1 LVVLTACVFMVGT
14 AEWVMVGLLPDLSA
28 DLRVP
33 LPMAGSLV
41 TWYALTVTVGGPLVT
56 VLTLRAPRKTVLLGL
71 VSVFVV
77 GNVMA
82 ALAGGFGMLLAARMI
97 TALTHS
103 TSFAVALVIAVSMV
117 PEAYRGRAIAVVAAG
132 WNLATVLG
140 APLGTWIGDRHGWR
154 ATFWGIA
161 ALSILVLAAVTVL
174 VPPLRQETPL
184 RPRAEVGALL
194 DRRVATVLA
203 IIIAAQAG
211 LFTLY
216 TYITALLGEV
226 SGFGAQA
233 IAALL
238 AVFGA
243 GALAGNVLGGRLADR
258 APWRPL
264 CVLLAALA
272 AVLAVFAI
280 TSHDKWAAA
289 VTMLAL
295 GVIAA
300 ALIPLLQERA
310 LAAAPSAPTLVTAV
324 SASAFNLGVAGGSK
338 LGGQALD
345 VGFGFADLTWI
356 GALVALAALPLTA
369 RAALQSHRAGH
380 LGHAATDRE
389 LSATPTNC

>member
-1 LVVLTACVFMVGT
+1 MVGT

-33 LPMAGSLV
+33 LPVAGSLV
-41 TWYALTVTVGGPLVT
+41 TWYALTVMVGGPVVT

-71 VSVFVV
+71 VSVFVL

-117 PEAYRGRAIAVVAAG
+117 PEVYRGRAIAVVAAG
-132 WNLATVLG
+132 WNLATVFG
-140 APLGTWIGDRHGWR
+140 APLGTWIGDRYGWR
-154 ATFWGIA
+154 ATFWGVA
-161 ALSILVLAAVTVL
+161 VLSVLVLVAVAVL
-174 VPPLRQETPL
+174 VPPPRQETPL
-184 RPRAEVGALL
+184 MPRAEMGALL
-194 DRRVATVLA
+194 NRRVATVLA
-203 IIIAAQAG
+203 IIIVAQAG

-216 TYITALLGEV
+216 TYITPLLGGV
-226 SGFGAQA
+226 SGFGTQA

-258 APWRPL
+258 APWRSL
-264 CVLLAALA
+264 CALLTALSA
-272 AVLAVFAI
+272 ILAVFAI
-280 TSHDKWAAA
+280 TSHYKWAAA
-289 VTMLAL
+289 ATMLAL

-310 LAAAPSAPTLVTAV
+310 LVAAPAAPTLVTAV
-324 SASAFNLGVAGGSK
+324 GASAFNLGVAAGSK

-345 VGFGFADLTWI
+345 AGFGSADLTWI
-356 GALVALAALPLTA
+356 GALVAVAAVPLAA
-369 RAALQSHRAGH
+369 RAALHRP
-380 LGHAATDRE
+380 AASGTPPPVAN
-389 LSATPTNC
+389 SAATPTNC